1 MSSKNALPTL
11 GVTVCAHAMPIW
23 SWEGEYMVGGE
34 SCGLYMLAAGDTE
47 SEPAVPSVK
56 EFPRR
61 MLASAAPLG
70 GGVIGGGGG
79 RRGNEPRGVLTRGV
93 ICASKSSGTST
104 LGVTSATNCENC
116 MDCKSIGASVEA
128 FVGTPTTGSCGNANT
143 PLALGVTTLGVCSN
157 ANFSGT

>member
-1 MSSKNALPTL
+1 MPTL
-11 GVTVCAHAMPIW
+11 GVTVCAHAISIW

-34 SCGLYMLAAGDTE
+34 SCGLYMVAAGDTE
-47 SEPAVPSVK
+47 NEPAVPSMK
-56 EFPRR
+56 EFSRR
-61 MLASAAPLG
+61 MFASAAPLG

-79 RRGNEPRGVLTRGV
+79 GRERGPRGVLTRGV
-93 ICASKSSGTST
+93 SCASKSCGTWT
-104 LGVTSATNCENC
+104 LGVNCENC

-143 PLALGVTTLGVCSN
+143 PLALGVTTLGVWSN